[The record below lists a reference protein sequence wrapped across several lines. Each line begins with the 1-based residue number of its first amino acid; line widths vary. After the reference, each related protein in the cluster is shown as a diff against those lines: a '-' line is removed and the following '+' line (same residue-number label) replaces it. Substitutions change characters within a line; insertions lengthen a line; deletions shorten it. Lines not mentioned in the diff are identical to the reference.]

1 MMDPLL
7 HDTSVGHNT
16 MEDGKT
22 CSTQDRPL
30 FDNHGIRYTTA
41 YAIGKIRLEHHP
53 MDHPIQSSLPSN
65 PLVFCYTEDIILLAL
80 RETIEAAIPIT
91 KEEDD
96 ARPIG
101 VKALGLWTA
110 IEKTQAIIIQDE
122 TSIQQEVKPNRS
134 KTHQCGIKLNKVG
147 GLGSNS
153 VVIPPERS
161 PEFRSKKHV

>member
-1 MMDPLL
+1 MDPLL
-7 HDTSVGHNT
+7 HDMSVGHNT
-16 MEDGKT
+16 MEDE
-22 CSTQDRPL
+22 
-30 FDNHGIRYTTA
+30 
-41 YAIGKIRLEHHP
+41 IRLEHHP
-53 MDHPIQSSLPSN
+53 MDHPIQSSLPNN
-65 PLVFCYTEDIILLAL
+65 PLVFCYTLDIILLAP

-91 KEEDD
+91 EEEDA

-101 VKALGLWTA
+101 VKALEL
-110 IEKTQAIIIQDE
+110 QDE

-161 PEFRSKKHV
+161 PELRSKKHV

>member
-1 MMDPLL
+1 M
-7 HDTSVGHNT
+7 SVGHNT
-16 MEDGKT
+16 MEDE
-22 CSTQDRPL
+22 
-30 FDNHGIRYTTA
+30 
-41 YAIGKIRLEHHP
+41 IRLEHHP

-91 KEEDD
+91 EEEDA

-101 VKALGLWTA
+101 VKALGL
-110 IEKTQAIIIQDE
+110 QDE

-147 GLGSNS
+147 RLGNNS
-153 VVIPPERS
+153 VVIPPERN
-161 PEFRSKKHV
+161 PELRSKKHV